1 MLIRVAL
8 VGLAQTFVV
17 QLSVSLQ
24 VALIRGLLW
33 VTDVEQ
39 FCFVRE
45 RHSTHGVSECLLF
58 RSIDEADELLFPNIE
73 DPIVKLQKVY
83 ESTLESFIC
92 QVYLAELEGS
102 LELLEIHREIP
113 QLRRVLYGHYE
124 RISCLVFL
132 DLLANNQE
140 ELLLSVFVV
149 EFDVFLVS
157 Y

>member
-1 MLIRVAL
+1 MLIRVTL

-17 QLSVSLQ
+17 QLSVPLQ
-24 VALIRGLLW
+24 VALIRGLIW
-33 VTDVEQ
+33 VADVEQ
-39 FCFVRE
+39 FCFIRE

-58 RSIDEADELLFPNIE
+58 RPIDEADELLLSNIE
-73 DPIVKLQKVY
+73 DPIVQLQKMN
-83 ESTLESFIC
+83 ESTLKSFIC

-102 LELLEIHREIP
+102 LELLEIHREIL
-113 QLRRVLYGHYE
+113 QLWWVLYGHYE
-124 RISCLVFL
+124 RIPRLILL

-149 EFDVFLVS
+149 EFDMFLVS